1 MISDRGTPK
10 IPARV
15 ARIIELLES
24 GGATNVFIV
33 GGFVRDFLLGIE
45 SKDVD
50 IEVYGLSYRAIERIL
65 SPHFHVGLV
74 GQSFGV
80 IKVDNMIDVALP
92 RRESKV
98 GLGHKGFDV
107 ETSPN
112 LAPEE
117 AFSRRDFTIN
127 AIGLR
132 RDGSFYDP
140 FDGIGDLERKALR
153 ATGPAFKDDPLRV
166 LRGMQFASRFGFTMD
181 AETIALCR
189 EVFSEFD
196 TLSAERIFEEWRKWA
211 RKSVRPELGL
221 DVLQATGW
229 LAGFPE
235 LNALVGCQ
243 QNPAWHPEGD
253 VWAHTRN
260 VCIEAA
266 ALLRELDPAPTDDER
281 ESVMFAALCHDFG
294 KPLTTKLDASGALR
308 SFGHAEAGAPLAVN
322 FLERM
327 KAPKKLQETVS
338 KLVEFHMATQ
348 NFPDGVSDRAVRR
361 LAAKLAPA
369 NIVLWATLCKA
380 DALGCGKVVRK
391 LNRNEEIRFRSEP
404 WLEAARRLAV
414 VNSAPQPL
422 VQGRELIALGYR
434 PSPFFGAILKEAFEA
449 QLEGEF
455 LSREG
460 GVEWLK
466 ARLQESSEKNMRAS

>member
-1 MISDRGTPK
+1 MKCMERFRLPCRLCNSGKDAMAKKPD
-10 IPARV
+10 ARFRFDLQRFADGDKTEEPTAKKRQEAAKKGQV
-15 ARIIELLES
+15 GKSQELSTAFVLLIGFFVIKALWEQIYANIA
-24 GGATNVFIV
+24 GYTIYIFGHLNQNVDVENVIQLFIGMGV
-33 GGFVRDFLLGIE
+33 
-45 SKDVD
+45 
-50 IEVYGLSYRAIERIL
+50 IL
-65 SPHFHVGLV
+65 VKTAMPIMLAVMVVGLAV
-74 GQSFGV
+74 
-80 IKVDNMIDVALP
+80 
-92 RRESKV
+92 
-98 GLGHKGFDV
+98 
-107 ETSPN
+107 
-112 LAPEE
+112 
-117 AFSRRDFTIN
+117 
-127 AIGLR
+127 
-132 RDGSFYDP
+132 
-140 FDGIGDLERKALR
+140 
-153 ATGPAFKDDPLRV
+153 
-166 LRGMQFASRFGFTMD
+166 
-181 AETIALCR
+181 
-189 EVFSEFD
+189 
-196 TLSAERIFEEWRKWA
+196 
-211 RKSVRPELGL
+211 
-221 DVLQATGW
+221 
-229 LAGFPE
+229 
-235 LNALVGCQ
+235 
-243 QNPAWHPEGD
+243 
-253 VWAHTRN
+253 
-260 VCIEAA
+260 
-266 ALLRELDPAPTDDER
+266 
-281 ESVMFAALCHDFG
+281 LCHDFG